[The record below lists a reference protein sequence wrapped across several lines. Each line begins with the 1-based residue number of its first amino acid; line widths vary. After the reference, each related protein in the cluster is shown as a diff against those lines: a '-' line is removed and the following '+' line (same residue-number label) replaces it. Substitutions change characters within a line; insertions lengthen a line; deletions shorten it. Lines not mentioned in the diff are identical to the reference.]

1 MRTFIFST
9 LAIHSKYFMMRKLIF
24 CISVI
29 LFFSC
34 NETNKNSENN
44 ATKSGINSENSIV
57 SEAKNEPFEKQI
69 IPGKRMGTILLD
81 ENATRV
87 MDSLGQPD
95 LGDAAMGK
103 AVSTWKNDDNSVLTI
118 YTSTQMGVEDFSRI
132 KAIRSLSK
140 DFKTVDNLGVSSAMD
155 QLKRYYRLDPAG
167 KFTYNGKHY
176 YLYTTNKGI
185 AFEIGMDQKC
195 HGVLLYA
202 QGNDPET
209 FYLPI
214 YSHFEK
220 L

>member
-1 MRTFIFST
+1 MAFIFSN
-9 LAIHSKYFMMRKLIF
+9 LATHSKYFMMRKLIF

-44 ATKSGINSENSIV
+44 SNNSGINSENSTV
-57 SEAKNEPFEKQI
+57 SEAKNELFERQI
-69 IPGKRMGTILLD
+69 IPGKRLGTILLD

-87 MDSLGQPD
+87 LDSLGEPD
-95 LGDAAMGK
+95 SDDAAMGK
-103 AVSTWKNDDNSVLTI
+103 AVATWKNGDNSLLSI

-140 DFKTVDNLGVSSAMD
+140 DFKTVDNLGVSSAID

-195 HGVLLYA
+195 HGILLYNQA
-202 QGNDPET
+202 TDPET
-209 FYLPI
+209 FYLPL